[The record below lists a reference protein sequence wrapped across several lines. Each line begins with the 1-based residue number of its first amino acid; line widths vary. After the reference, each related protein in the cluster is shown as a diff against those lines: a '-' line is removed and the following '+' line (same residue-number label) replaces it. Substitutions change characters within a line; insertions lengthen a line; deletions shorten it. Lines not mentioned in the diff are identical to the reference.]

1 MLIFHLKK
9 KWMNSDIYIKIIFED
24 IDIYIW
30 TFIEPLIYSSFFYF
44 LFFLNIGRNDI
55 FNLFALTK
63 LEECHSFS
71 LSRNSNG
78 IWVLSN
84 QYMIQLIAQPVALKT
99 VVQKM
104 MFLLYSRCW
113 VNSKTGGM
121 LFVENPY
128 PGMCKDLSFV

>member
-1 MLIFHLKK
+1 MLIFIFLKINELWYLYK
-9 KWMNSDIYIKIIFED
+9 NYLWRYWYLYMNFYWAINLFK
-24 IDIYIW
+24 
-30 TFIEPLIYSSFFYF
+30 LYF
-44 LFFLNIGRNDI
+44 LFFLNIWRNDI

-104 MFLLYSRCW
+104 MFLLYNRCW

-121 LFVENPY
+121 LFVENLY